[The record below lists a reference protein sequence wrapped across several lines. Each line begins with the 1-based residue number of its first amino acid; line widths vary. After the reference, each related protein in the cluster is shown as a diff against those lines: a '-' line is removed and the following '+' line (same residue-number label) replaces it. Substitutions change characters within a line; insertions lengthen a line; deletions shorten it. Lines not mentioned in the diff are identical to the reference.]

1 MKNKSGDS
9 WQLKHQRLRKQSGSS
24 PKQGDG
30 KASNTLSSCTL
41 VLWNRTCEGASAASL
56 DWSAPL
62 SERPMKPESG
72 TSKVLGL
79 LRLLW
84 HKTRHKWC
92 TSDTCVLEGQIPHL
106 ERMRQMS
113 RTLVS
118 HPHIDWVLSK
128 LPQSHT
134 HFSTFCW
141 LQIAHDFVPQHPS
154 PICSYMFFPHSRLCN
169 DTVGTSQ

>member
-1 MKNKSGDS
+1 M
-9 WQLKHQRLRKQSGSS
+9 
-24 PKQGDG
+24 
-30 KASNTLSSCTL
+30 
-41 VLWNRTCEGASAASL
+41 LWNRTCEGASVASL

-106 ERMRQMS
+106 EQMRQMS

-118 HPHIDWVLSK
+118 HIRISIECFLNCLRATPISVPSAGSKSRMILYLSIHHRYVLICS
-128 LPQSHT
+128 SHT
-134 HFSTFCW
+134 ADYAMTRWEPASKVNLWRVSKEVKLQFVLEGIGTFCFGW
-141 LQIAHDFVPQHPS
+141 DLKIPF
-154 PICSYMFFPHSRLCN
+154 
-169 DTVGTSQ
+169 

>member
-62 SERPMKPESG
+62 SERPKPESG
-72 TSKVLGL
+72 TKVLGF
-79 LRLLW
+79 LRFR

-106 ERMRQMS
+106 EQMRQMS

-118 HPHIDWVLSK
+118 HIRISIECFLNCLRATPISVPSAGSKSRMILYLSINHRDVLPTQQTMQWHGGNQPVK
-128 LPQSHT
+128 
-134 HFSTFCW
+134 
-141 LQIAHDFVPQHPS
+141 
-154 PICSYMFFPHSRLCN
+154 
-169 DTVGTSQ
+169 